1 MYSSYP
7 HIARLYGLAE
17 LTVLFNEFGN
27 GDSGLSGK
35 IRYKTKIDVDAVKVR
50 FKLLDLGLEN
60 TGLPNLEI
68 EWAHGTTVYNLEGLA
83 STGSGVQDRSL
94 VDPTLDLV
102 EAFGLAVV
110 HTNNEIVALSNY
122 GSESYLAAAGN
133 A

>member
-7 HIARLYGLAE
+7 HVARLYGLSE
-17 LTVLFNEFGN
+17 LTVLFDKYGN
-27 GDSGLSGK
+27 GESVLSGK
-35 IRYKTKIDVDAVKVR
+35 IRFRSKTDFNAVEVGFR
-50 FKLLDLGLEN
+50 LLELDPEN

-68 EWAHGTTVYNLEGLA
+68 KWVHETTVYNLEVLA
-83 STGSGVQDRSL
+83 SADSGVQDRSL

-110 HTNNEIVALSNY
+110 HTNNEIVALSHY

>member
-17 LTVLFNEFGN
+17 LTVLFSEYGS
-27 GDSGLSGK
+27 GDSVLSGK
-35 IRYKTKIDVDAVKVR
+35 IRYKTKTDVDAVKVR
-50 FKLLDLGLEN
+50 FKLLDLVN
-60 TGLPNLEI
+60 TVLPNLEI
-68 EWAHGTTVYNLEGLA
+68 EWADGTTVYNLEGLA
-83 STGSGVQDRSL
+83 STGSGVQDCSS

-122 GSESYLAAAGN
+122 GSVSYLATAGN

>member
-17 LTVLFNEFGN
+17 LTVLFSEYGT
-27 GDSGLSGK
+27 GDRGLSGE
-35 IRYKTKIDVDAVKVR
+35 IRYKTKTDVDAVKVR
-50 FKLLDLGLEN
+50 FKLLDLNLEN

-68 EWAHGTTVYNLEGLA
+68 EWADGTTVYNLEGLA
-83 STGSGVQDRSL
+83 STGSGAQDCSSD
-94 VDPTLDLV
+94 DPTLDLV

-122 GSESYLAAAGN
+122 GSVSYLATAGN
-133 A
+133 T

>member
-17 LTVLFNEFGN
+17 LTVLFSEYGS
-27 GDSGLSGK
+27 GDSVLSGK
-35 IRYKTKIDVDAVKVR
+35 IRYKTNTDVDAVKVR
-50 FKLLDLGLEN
+50 FKLLGLEN
-60 TGLPNLEI
+60 TELPNLEI
-68 EWAHGTTVYNLEGLA
+68 EWADGTTVYNLEGLA
-83 STGSGVQDRSL
+83 STGSRAQDRPL

-110 HTNNEIVALSNY
+110 HTNNEIFALSNY
-122 GSESYLAAAGN
+122 GSVSYLAAAGN

>member
-17 LTVLFNEFGN
+17 LTVLFSEYGS
-27 GDSGLSGK
+27 GDSVLSGK
-35 IRYKTKIDVDAVKVR
+35 IRYKTKTDVDAVKVR
-50 FKLLDLGLEN
+50 FKLLDLEN
-60 TGLPNLEI
+60 TEHPNLEI
-68 EWAHGTTVYNLEGLA
+68 EWADGTTVYNLKGLA
-83 STGSGVQDRSL
+83 STGSGAQDRSL

-122 GSESYLAAAGN
+122 GSVSYLAAAGN

>member
-17 LTVLFNEFGN
+17 LTVLFSEYGS
-27 GDSGLSGK
+27 GDSVLSGK
-35 IRYKTKIDVDAVKVR
+35 IRYKTKTDVDAVKVR
-50 FKLLDLGLEN
+50 FKLLDLVN
-60 TGLPNLEI
+60 TVLPNLEI
-68 EWAHGTTVYNLEGLA
+68 EWADGTTVYNLEGLA
-83 STGSGVQDRSL
+83 STGSRAQDRPL

-110 HTNNEIVALSNY
+110 HTNNEIFALSNY
-122 GSESYLAAAGN
+122 GSVSYLAAAGN

>member
-17 LTVLFNEFGN
+17 LTVLFSEYGS
-27 GDSGLSGK
+27 GDSVLSGK
-35 IRYKTKIDVDAVKVR
+35 IRYKTKTDVDAVKVR
-50 FKLLDLGLEN
+50 FKLLDLVN
-60 TGLPNLEI
+60 TVLPNLEI
-68 EWAHGTTVYNLEGLA
+68 EWADGTTVYNLEGLA
-83 STGSGVQDRSL
+83 STGSRAQDHPL

-110 HTNNEIVALSNY
+110 HTNNEIFALSNY
-122 GSESYLAAAGN
+122 GSVSYLAAAGN

>member
-17 LTVLFNEFGN
+17 LTVLFSEYGS
-27 GDSGLSGK
+27 GDSVLSGK
-35 IRYKTKIDVDAVKVR
+35 IRYKTKTDVDAVKVR
-50 FKLLDLGLEN
+50 FKLLDLEN

-68 EWAHGTTVYNLEGLA
+68 EWADGTTVYNLEGLA
-83 STGSGVQDRSL
+83 STGSRAQDRPL

-110 HTNNEIVALSNY
+110 HTNNEIFALSNY
-122 GSESYLAAAGN
+122 GSVSYLAAAGN